1 MSVVIWWAVLLIGSV
16 IGFVF
21 ATRWALVTDLASV
34 RERRMLRQL
43 DREIEMPGFPFESST
58 AGPKGF
64 DADRWWGE
72 EGPRK
77 AS

>member
-1 MSVVIWWAVLLIGSV
+1 MSVVVWWAVLLIGTV
-16 IGFVF
+16 AGFVL
-21 ATRWALVTDLASV
+21 AARWALLADRAAL
-34 RERRMLRQL
+34 RERRMLRLL
-43 DREIEMPGFPFESST
+43 DQEMDTPGFPFESTT

-64 DADRWWGE
+64 DAERWWGE